1 MPPCT
6 ALTLAL
12 ALLAP
17 AEPASPPPAPGP
29 PQPVAA
35 PAPAPPVASPTPP
48 PTISTPTIS
57 TPTISTPAISS
68 PPPARPPLLTAPAP
82 APRPRLLNPR
92 ADHRLAAAV
101 SIYGITQGLGLLVE
115 YMPHWVASF
124 GFGIGGTARRIGE
137 TTPLAAGTL
146 NAELNLLPL
155 PFVIT
160 PILGGGFGFTFG
172 PLAQYLPGIAGRAP
186 DRDQSIRL
194 LPYARF
200 GLRVDLPRR
209 VHLVGE
215 VLLVPDNRLEQGN
228 EIHPLPGLRIGF
240 SVL

>member
-1 MPPCT
+1 MPPCP

-29 PQPVAA
+29 PQPDAA
-35 PAPAPPVASPTPP
+35 PAPAPPVVSPTPP

-57 TPTISTPAISS
+57 TPTISTPVVSP

-146 NAELNLLPL
+146 HAELNLLPL